1 MPPPPGR
8 RKPGRSR
15 AGRSPVNRPLAGS
28 LPAAACPNM
37 RGVSSPSPLDNAV
50 WHALRGPLAAFAEG
64 RGPARRFHPDV
75 APFGA
80 IDDPADP
87 AAWDALRDLFGP
99 GGVAPLFRPPLTPPV
114 GWQEEM
120 RWPCW
125 QMVAPPDLSRP
136 AVEALEMLGERDGE
150 EMLALTAA
158 TRPGPFL
165 RRTHELGH
173 YVGVR
178 ANGRLIA
185 MAGER
190 LRVPGAT
197 EISAVCTDPAHQ
209 RRGLAAALVRV
220 LAARI
225 QARGETAFLHV
236 ATDNVGAI
244 RVYEALG
251 FTRRAAIEAVALR
264 APA

>member
-1 MPPPPGR
+1 MPASPGR
-8 RKPGRSR
+8 RKPDACGRRGR
-15 AGRSPVNRPLAGS
+15 APLASGRRV
-28 LPAAACPNM
+28 PQHAC
-37 RGVSSPSPLDNAV
+37 VSSPSPLDNAV
-50 WHALRGPLAAFAEG
+50 WHALRGPLASFAEG
-64 RGPARRFHPDV
+64 DGGALRFRPDV

-80 IDDPADP
+80 IDDPQDP
-87 AAWDALRDLFGP
+87 ASWDALRTLFGASS
-99 GGVAPLFRPPLTPPV
+99 VAPLFRPPLTPPA
-114 GWQEEM
+114 GWTTTM

-125 QMVAPPDLSRP
+125 QMVAP
-136 AVEALEMLGERDGE
+136 ANLGAPEVDGLVVLGPGDID
-150 EMLALTAA
+150 EMLALTEA

-165 RRTHELGH
+165 RRTRELGH

-178 ANGRLIA
+178 AGGRLIA

-225 QARGETAFLHV
+225 QARGESAFLHV
-236 ATDNVGAI
+236 ATDNLGAI

-251 FTRRAAIEAVALR
+251 FVRGASIEAVALR

>member
-1 MPPPPGR
+1 MPAPPGR
-8 RKPGRSR
+8 RKPSACGKVRAPFASGRR
-15 AGRSPVNRPLAGS
+15 VPQH
-28 LPAAACPNM
+28 AC
-37 RGVSSPSPLDNAV
+37 VSSPSPLDNAV
-50 WHALRGPLAAFAEG
+50 WHALGGPLAAFAEG
-64 RGPARRFHPDV
+64 AGGALRFRPDV

-80 IDDPADP
+80 IDDPDDP
-87 AAWDALRDLFGP
+87 ASWDALRALFGAQS
-99 GGVAPLFRPPLTPPV
+99 VAPLFRPPLTPPA
-114 GWQEEM
+114 GWTTVM

-125 QMVAPPDLSRP
+125 QMVAPASLDAPEVDGL
-136 AVEALEMLGERDGE
+136 VVLGPGDVD
-150 EMLALTAA
+150 EMLALTEA

-178 ANGRLIA
+178 TDGRLIA

-209 RRGLAAALVRV
+209 RRGLAASLVRV

-225 QARGETAFLHV
+225 QARGESAFLHV
-236 ATDNVGAI
+236 ATDNLGAL
-244 RVYEALG
+244 RVYAALG
-251 FTRRAAIEAVALR
+251 FERRASIEAVALR

>member
-1 MPPPPGR
+1 M
-8 RKPGRSR
+8 
-15 AGRSPVNRPLAGS
+15 
-28 LPAAACPNM
+28 
-37 RGVSSPSPLDNAV
+37 SSPDPLDNAV
-50 WHALRGPLAAFAEG
+50 WHALRGPLAGFAEG
-64 RGPARRFHPDV
+64 GTEAIRFQPDV

-80 IDDPADP
+80 IDDPADR
-87 AAWDALRDLFGP
+87 AAWDALRALFGAR
-99 GGVAPLFRPPLTPPV
+99 GVAALFRPPLTPPP
-114 GWQEEM
+114 GWTSVM

-125 QMVAPPDLSRP
+125 QMVAPPALSAP
-136 AVEALEMLGERDGE
+136 VVDGVEILGEGDRED
-150 EMLALTAA
+150 MLALTAA

-165 RRTHELGH
+165 RRTHQLGR

-178 ANGRLIA
+178 AGGRVIA

-209 RRGLAAALVRV
+209 GRGLAAALVRV

-225 QARGETAFLHV
+225 QARGETPFLHV

-251 FTRRAAIEAVALR
+251 FVRRASIEAVALR

>member
-1 MPPPPGR
+1 M
-8 RKPGRSR
+8 R
-15 AGRSPVNRPLAGS
+15 AGSVPLASGRAV
-28 LPAAACPNM
+28 PQHAC
-37 RGVSSPSPLDNAV
+37 VSSPSPLDNAV
-50 WHALRGPLAAFAEG
+50 WHALGGPLAAFAEG
-64 RGPARRFHPDV
+64 DGRARRFRPDV

-87 AAWDALRDLFGP
+87 AAWDGLRTLFGASS
-99 GGVAPLFRPPLTPPV
+99 VAPLFRPPLTPPA
-114 GWQEEM
+114 GWTTVM

-125 QMVAPPDLSRP
+125 QMVAPADLPAP
-136 AVEALEMLGERDGE
+136 AVQGLTVLGTADREA
-150 EMLALTAA
+150 MLALTEA

-165 RRTHELGH
+165 QRTHELGH

-178 ANGRLIA
+178 AGGRLIA

-220 LAARI
+220 LVARI

-236 ATDNVGAI
+236 ATDNVPAL
-244 RVYEALG
+244 RVYDALG
-251 FTRRAAIEAVALR
+251 FVRRASIEAIALR

>member
-1 MPPPPGR
+1 
-8 RKPGRSR
+8 
-15 AGRSPVNRPLAGS
+15 
-28 LPAAACPNM
+28 
-37 RGVSSPSPLDNAV
+37 
-50 WHALRGPLAAFAEG
+50 
-64 RGPARRFHPDV
+64 
-75 APFGA
+75 
-80 IDDPADP
+80 
-87 AAWDALRDLFGP
+87 
-99 GGVAPLFRPPLTPPV
+99 LTPPAE
-114 GWQEEM
+114 WQVVM

-125 QMVAPPDLSRP
+125 QMVAPSGLDAP
-136 AVEALEMLGERDGE
+136 AVEDLEVLGARDGE
-150 EMLALTAA
+150 DMLALTDA

-178 ANGRLIA
+178 AGGRLIA

-197 EISAVCTDPAHQ
+197 EISAVCTDPAYQ

-251 FTRRAAIEAVALR
+251 FVRRAAIEAIALR